1 MQFDQTVGIR
11 WMENLAAAELPSHSI
26 TIEITESMFVNDAG
40 RMHSSLM
47 FLGQN
52 GAKVSLDDFGTGYSA
67 LSYLR
72 RFNVDYLKIDKSFVQ
87 NIEHDPDDRALLQG
101 IVELARRLRIETIAE
116 GVETRAQQD
125 ILVQAGCDYLQG
137 YLYYKLFQKIHPN
150 QTILPIEPN

>member
-1 MQFDQTVGIR
+1 
-11 WMENLAAAELPSHSI
+11 
-26 TIEITESMFVNDAG
+26 
-40 RMHSSLM
+40 M
-47 FLGQN
+47 FLRQN

-116 GVETRAQQD
+116 GVETRAQED

-137 YLYYKLFQKIHPN
+137 YLYSQPVALKDFERLIMR
-150 QTILPIEPN
+150 